1 MAQDFDVT
9 LKKLVDHFTEDYA
22 RLVFGNVQM
31 EIELLDRE
39 LGATK
44 HFVDALAQLKIGD
57 EIFIFHPE
65 FFSEHEKDIP
75 ERMYKYSARIM
86 DKYPGLGVYGVAFY
100 INEAD
105 RNKPLPNVFERRVLG
120 KVRNYYE
127 YDVINIGELD
137 AGEILRQKITGLLPL
152 APLMR
157 YATEEAENV
166 MREAVQ
172 QLQRQVDEPQ
182 LRSETFSALYLFS
195 GMRQLQSIT
204 KKLLQEAN
212 MLEFLK
218 KSEAYQEIR
227 TEGLEE
233 GRVEG
238 LKEGETQGVVRSIL
252 AILGARFGQLPQNF
266 SDKLHGLDVSRL
278 SDLVVKAMSIESL
291 AAFDTLIQNSK
302 EKPESGSAK
311 L

>member
-1 MAQDFDVT
+1 
-9 LKKLVDHFTEDYA
+9 
-22 RLVFGNVQM
+22 M

-57 EIFIFHPE
+57 EMFIFHPE

-137 AGEILRQKITGLLPL
+137 AGAILRQKITGLLPL
-152 APLMR
+152 APLMK
-157 YATEEAENV
+157 YAREEAENV

-182 LRSETFSALYLFS
+182 LRAETFSALYLFS

-227 TEGLEE
+227 TEGLQ
-233 GRVEG
+233 
-238 LKEGETQGVVRSIL
+238 EGETQGVIRSIL
-252 AILGARFGQLPQNF
+252 AILGARFGQLPQDF
-266 SDKLHGLDVSRL
+266 SDRLHGLDVSRL

-291 AAFDTLIQNSK
+291 AAFEALIQNLK
-302 EKPESGSAK
+302 EKPENGPAK